1 MYFDVR
7 TYGKAFWLVVSDR
20 PSLRRLGF
28 QLSILTAL
36 SVWALANAVF
46 LALDRVFFPGFRKV
60 SVERPVFIVGSA
72 RSGTTFFHRLL
83 CGDEDRFVSFRT
95 WELLFPSILQR
106 KFVHAAI
113 ACFQRFFPKAF
124 RRLADWESNQFPD
137 VKEIRPLGINQ
148 PDEDDLLLL
157 LSFSSSMLEVFLPY
171 PEQLRYLDVF
181 EERPPQTRRRILRF
195 YRDCV
200 RRHLYLDGK
209 GRILLSKNPAFVSKI
224 RELAKEF
231 PDAKFIYPI
240 RNPLETIPSLV
251 ALLGMVWEKF
261 GIDPSRIE
269 QAKRVLVLGSIR
281 DYNFALEVLGEL
293 PPERYAIIKYTDLV
307 ADPKRTVEHVYARLG
322 IHISPMFQERLS
334 AERKRQES
342 YKSTHVYSMDQLG
355 VSREELIKEL
365 TPVFEGFGLPCAELH
380 AALHNA

>member
-7 TYGKAFWLVVSDR
+7 TYGKALWLVVSDR
-20 PSLRRLGF
+20 PSLRRLVF
-28 QLSILTAL
+28 QLSILTVL
-36 SVWALANAVF
+36 SVWALLNAVF
-46 LALDRVFFPGFRKV
+46 LALDRVFFPGFRAV
-60 SVERPVFIVGSA
+60 LVERPVFIVGSA
-72 RSGTTFFHRLL
+72 RSGTTFLHRLL
-83 CGDEDRFVSFRT
+83 CGDEARFVSFRT
-95 WELLFPSILQR
+95 WELLFPSVLQR
-106 KFVHAAI
+106 KLVLGLTS
-113 ACFQRFFPKAF
+113 CFKHLFPKSLQ
-124 RRLADWESNQFPD
+124 RLAEWESNQFPD

-171 PEQLRYLDVF
+171 PEQLRTLDVF
-181 EERPPQTRRRILRF
+181 EDRPPQTRRRILRF

-200 RRHLYLDGK
+200 ARHLYLDGK
-209 GRILLSKNPAFVSKI
+209 GRTLLSKNPAFVSKI

-293 PPERYAIIKYTDLV
+293 PPERCAVVKYMDLV
-307 ADPKRTVEHVYARLG
+307 ADPKRTVEQVYARLG
-322 IHISPMFQERLS
+322 IEISPRFQERLN
-334 AERKRQES
+334 AERKRQER
-342 YKSTHVYSMDQLG
+342 YKSTHVYSLDQLG
-355 VSREELIKEL
+355 ISREEWIKEL
-365 TPVFEGFGLPCAELH
+365 TPIFERFGLPREDLH
-380 AALHNA
+380 SSINNA